1 MLSEAV
7 YLDLWM
13 ASQCNVS
20 EVHMDRFP
28 LLAEMQTLIQSASP
42 FCGDNIRDAVLL
54 ALSLH
59 HHWVGLL
66 ICRPIVL
73 VSSAL
78 GQTLLLSASLQDK
91 VVQGRDV
98 YHLIDWSHEHWI
110 HHLNGRAPLSSHLLP
125 PALSFLSRE
134 MSVPLRPSSPH
145 QAFSQPAQGEGRNVI
160 SSQ

>member
-1 MLSEAV
+1 MLSEAA
-7 YLDLWM
+7 YLDLWI

-20 EVHMDRFP
+20 EVHVDRFP
-28 LLAEMQTLIQSASP
+28 LLAEMQAFIHINPVDVT
-42 FCGDNIRDAVLL
+42 VLWDVVFL

-59 HHWVGLL
+59 HHCVGLL
-66 ICRPIVL
+66 LWWPIVL

-78 GQTLLLSASLQDK
+78 GQTLLLSAALQDK

-145 QAFSQPAQGEGRNVI
+145 QAFSQPARGEGRNVI